1 MSAWY
6 AVIVCGQGIS
16 SALTHKS
23 EQGAVRLN
31 LRTPAAVAAAAADLL
46 PLSGQVLV
54 ERMVEDGV
62 AEIIMGVNRDPQVGL
77 TLLLGS
83 GGELVELARDR
94 VVLLMPASREQIA
107 AALAR
112 LKVSRLLEG
121 FRGRPAGDRE
131 ALIETAL
138 ALQRFAIGRAEVL
151 LELEVNPVIA
161 RPAGRGAV
169 AVDALMRLRQAETGP
184 AESMN
189 KPPSNN

>member
-1 MSAWY
+1 MVVK
-6 AVIVCGQGIS
+6 AVS
-16 SALTHKS
+16 NALTHKS
-23 EQGAVRLN
+23 EQGAVRLS
-31 LRTPAAVAAAAADLL
+31 LRDPAAVAAAAAELL

-62 AEIIMGVNRDPQVGL
+62 AEVIMGVNRDPQVGL

-94 VVLLMPASREQIA
+94 VVLLMPASRERIG

-138 ALQRFAIGRAEVL
+138 ALQRFAMGRADAL

-169 AVDALMRLRQAETGP
+169 AVDALMRLKQAETGP
-184 AESMN
+184 AAPV
-189 KPPSNN
+189 PPD